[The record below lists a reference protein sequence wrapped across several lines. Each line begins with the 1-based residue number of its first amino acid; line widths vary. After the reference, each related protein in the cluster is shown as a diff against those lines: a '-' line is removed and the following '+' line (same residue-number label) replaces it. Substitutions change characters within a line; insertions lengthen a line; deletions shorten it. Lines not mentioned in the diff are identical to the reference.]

1 MKLSEA
7 KAGDCGVVQTVSGSH
22 HLISRL
28 IGIGIVEGSRIQ
40 LVQNQKNQP
49 VLFYCRESIIALS
62 KQDCEGIEIEGGR
75 A

>member
-28 IGIGIVEGSRIQ
+28 IGIVESSRIQ
-40 LVQNQKNQP
+40 VVQNQKNQP